1 MTIRISGI
9 GTALPEKILTNDD
22 LSEMM
27 DTSDEW
33 IRARAGIGA
42 RHVGGVTSEM
52 AIEAGANALKDADL
66 GPDDIDLLILCTT
79 TPDQRFPATSA
90 VVQSGLGLTCGAF
103 DLNAVCAGFTY
114 GYVAA
119 YGMMNAP
126 TGPDRVLLI
135 GSDAMSSI
143 TDWTDRGTAILFGD
157 GAAAVVMEKHEQGE
171 MLAFDLGADG
181 NLMPILYCDHDGFI
195 QMEGREVFKKAV
207 RAVAQSVERVL
218 EAADITPDQVD
229 VVLPHQANIRIIE
242 AVCQRIGI
250 PMEKTHNV
258 LETTGNTSGAS
269 IPLAMAKAHADGALH
284 PGTIVLM
291 SGFGAG
297 MAWGSAVIRW

>member
-9 GTALPEKILTNDD
+9 GTALPEKVLTNDD

-33 IRARAGIGA
+33 IRSRAGIGA

-52 AIEAGANALKDADL
+52 AIEAGANALKAADL

-103 DLNAVCAGFTY
+103 DVNAVCAGFTY

-119 YGMMNAP
+119 YGIMNAP

-157 GAAAVVMEKHEQGE
+157 GGAAVVMEKHEQGE

-218 EAADITPDQVD
+218 EAAGVTPDEVD
-229 VVLPHQANIRIIE
+229 VVLPHQANIRIID

-250 PMEKTHNV
+250 PIEKTHNV

>member
-269 IPLAMAKAHADGALH
+269 IPLAMARAHADGALH

>member
-1 MTIRISGI
+1 MTIRINGI
-9 GTALPEKILTNDD
+9 GIALPERILTNDD

-27 DTSDEW
+27 ETSDEW

-42 RHVGGVTSEM
+42 RHVDGVTSEM
-52 AIEAGANALKDADL
+52 AIEAGANALKAADL
-66 GPDDIDLLILCTT
+66 APGDIDLLILCTT

-90 VVQSGLGLTCGAF
+90 VVQSGLGLACGAF
-103 DLNAVCAGFTY
+103 DVNAVCAGFTY
-114 GYVAA
+114 GYVTA
-119 YGMMNAP
+119 YGIMCAP

-157 GAAAVVMEKHEQGE
+157 GAAAVVMERHEQGE

-207 RAVAQSVERVL
+207 RAVAQSAEKVL
-218 EAADITPDQVD
+218 AKAGVTPDEVD

-250 PMEKTHNV
+250 PIEKTYNV

-269 IPLAMAKAHADGALH
+269 IPLAMAKAETAGALQ
-284 PGTIVLM
+284 PGAIVLM

-297 MAWGSAVIRW
+297 MAWGSAVVRW

>member
-90 VVQSGLGLTCGAF
+90 VVQSGLGLTCGSF

-157 GAAAVVMEKHEQGE
+157 GAAAVVMEKHDQGE

-207 RAVAQSVERVL
+207 RAVAQSIERVL
-218 EAADITPDQVD
+218 AAAGITPDDVD